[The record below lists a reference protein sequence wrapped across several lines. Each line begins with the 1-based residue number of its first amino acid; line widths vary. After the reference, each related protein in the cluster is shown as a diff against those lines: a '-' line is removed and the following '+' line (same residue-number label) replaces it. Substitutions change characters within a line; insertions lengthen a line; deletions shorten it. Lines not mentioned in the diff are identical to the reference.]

1 MSVEECDQGLTN
13 HGGELLPHRRCRL
26 YCLLFWGFPTD
37 CTVAVLQ
44 YLVAMAWTHGH
55 KHILFLLAL
64 LCLLAASNLRPV
76 SAETRE
82 DGDNAG
88 VKEVEDSGEKD
99 HPDQYVGYDENDFEE
114 SMGHG
119 DEEVEEDDEEGEEED
134 EGEQEPLDETD
145 VIVLG
150 SSNFTAFLAKQRSG
164 VLVAFYAPWCGHCQ
178 KLAPEWA
185 AVAKALK
192 GQVAVAKVDAT
203 AHSDVGEEFH
213 VNSYPTLL
221 FFLDG
226 MHSTYLGNRSKDAIV
241 NYVHKKMSLTVKAL
255 MSESDVESV
264 MKVESPI
271 AVAYLKKLKGPE
283 VFELTTVARQQD
295 DVAFYITSNAEVASM
310 FGFETRSKPALALFK
325 NVPERRLFFSAVLC

>member
-145 VIVLG
+145 VVVLG

-226 MHSTYLGNRSKDAIV
+226 MHSTYLGNRSK
-241 NYVHKKMSLTVKAL
+241 YVALLWLT
-255 MSESDVESV
+255 SEMLSEICSF
-264 MKVESPI
+264 KCLLWC
-271 AVAYLKKLKGPE
+271 YLG
-283 VFELTTVARQQD
+283 
-295 DVAFYITSNAEVASM
+295 
-310 FGFETRSKPALALFK
+310 
-325 NVPERRLFFSAVLC
+325 RL